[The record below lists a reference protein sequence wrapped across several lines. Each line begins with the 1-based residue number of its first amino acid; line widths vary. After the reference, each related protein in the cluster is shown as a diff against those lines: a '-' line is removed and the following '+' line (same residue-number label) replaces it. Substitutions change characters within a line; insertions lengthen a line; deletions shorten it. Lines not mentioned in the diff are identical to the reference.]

1 MQTPTALPRIA
12 YTVAEVAQM
21 IGRSKKAVY
30 GMCKRGELRYRQDVP
45 GGNVHIPADA
55 LSEWQAA
62 ALPAP
67 ARSA

>member
-1 MQTPTALPRIA
+1 MEETTALPRIA

-45 GGNVHIPADA
+45 GGVMSIPASA
-55 LSEWQAA
+55 LAEWQQSAA
-62 ALPAP
+62 SR

>member
-1 MQTPTALPRIA
+1 MQTDTALPRIA

-30 GMCKRGELRYRQDVP
+30 AMCARGALRKKQDVP
-45 GGNVHIPADA
+45 GGNVYIPADA
-55 LSEWQAA
+55 LAEWQASGT
-62 ALPAP
+62 PH